1 MSKYKFKV
9 GDRVW
14 AMVQEKKE
22 RLGTIVSA
30 QYDNPVDDCFEINFD
45 GINYPA
51 WKFAS
56 EIRPAGKPAKIEG
69 GGTKHDSGKP
79 RTDLLPPDAL
89 LEVSKVFTFGGNKYG
104 DYNWCKGFKWSRL
117 LGAALRHLF
126 AFMRGE
132 DKDPES
138 NHSHLAHA
146 ACCVLMLISHEQR
159 KLGEDDR
166 WKS

>member
-1 MSKYKFKV
+1 MNNYKI
-9 GDRVW
+9 GDKVW
-14 AMVQEKKE
+14 ASVGEKKE
-22 RLGTIVSA
+22 RLATIIEID
-30 QYDNPVDDCFEINFD
+30 YKNPVEDLIQVLFD
-45 GINYPA
+45 GSDYA
-51 WKFAS
+51 TWKFQS
-56 EIRPAGKPAKIEG
+56 QIRPAQNAG

-89 LEVSKVFTFGGNKYG
+89 LEVSKVFAFGGNKYG

-138 NHSHLAHA
+138 EHSHLAHA